1 MATRQETLAELHTL
15 LDATPDERLAT
26 VGSWIRMMARK
37 PGGPPSTGASSG
49 PLTDLLHIRRREM
62 GSGRASFELEVAP
75 ETLNPNG
82 VLAGPAVYAMVD
94 YSMGAAT
101 SSALDVGQACATIEI
116 KISYLA
122 SVRSGIVRADT
133 EVVKMGKQ
141 VVFLES
147 KVRDEKD
154 RLIATA
160 TGSFFV
166 LDLSGRVV
174 KAGE

>member
-1 MATRQETLAELHTL
+1 MATRQETLAELHSL
-15 LDATPDERLAT
+15 LDATADERLAT

-37 PGGPPSTGASSG
+37 PGAPPSSGASSG

-62 GSGRASFELEVAP
+62 GNGRATFELEVAP

-101 SSALDVGQACATIEI
+101 SSALEAGQFCATIEI
-116 KISYLA
+116 KISYMA
-122 SVRSGIVRADT
+122 SVRSGIVRAET
-133 EVVKMGKQ
+133 EVVRKGRQ
-141 VVFLES
+141 IVFLES
-147 KVRDEKD
+147 KVLDEKD

-160 TGSFFV
+160 SGSFFV
-166 LDLSGRVV
+166 LDLGGRGS
-174 KAGE
+174 KPTE